1 MECPESIEELQELEK
16 KLPLCRMTLYN
27 QAKARIEKGSAK
39 SVSDAARQLAEE
51 TGRKPENIRNQ
62 ITKEQAAQGVQLSK
76 LTGTAKFAQ
85 KQPQAQSIEPETGDL
100 EEDELIQEDEPIPMV
115 ALGEKEI
122 LEKAKEIRGN
132 YRAIRRTGEGR
143 TLSDLSGTSIFVSDE
158 AASLTQLSGKRPM
171 DSIKRNP
178 ATVCTIT
185 GHRKG
190 NRGMTP
196 ISINRI
202 SNRFEFVKD
211 FGQEGP
217 KNERMPP

>member
-85 KQPQAQSIEPETGDL
+85 
-100 EEDELIQEDEPIPMV
+100 
-115 ALGEKEI
+115 
-122 LEKAKEIRGN
+122 
-132 YRAIRRTGEGR
+132 
-143 TLSDLSGTSIFVSDE
+143 
-158 AASLTQLSGKRPM
+158 
-171 DSIKRNP
+171 
-178 ATVCTIT
+178 
-185 GHRKG
+185 
-190 NRGMTP
+190 
-196 ISINRI
+196 
-202 SNRFEFVKD
+202 
-211 FGQEGP
+211 
-217 KNERMPP
+217 